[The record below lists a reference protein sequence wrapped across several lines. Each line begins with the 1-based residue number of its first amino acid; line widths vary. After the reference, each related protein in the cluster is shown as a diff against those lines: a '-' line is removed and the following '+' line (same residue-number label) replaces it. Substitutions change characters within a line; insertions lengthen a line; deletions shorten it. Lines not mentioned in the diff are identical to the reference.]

1 MKIHGDN
8 TSALTGAAD
17 QIGKTA
23 DQTSASGGRKAPQ
36 GTGTDQVTLSPEARV
51 MQTLTEKAGQAPE
64 IRQDVVDRMRAL
76 LDKGAIGNDAGQLA
90 DSIIDDWLKQS

>member
-8 TSALTGAAD
+8 SSALTGAAD

-23 DQTSASGGRKAPQ
+23 DQGAATAPRTTVA
-36 GTGTDQVTLSPEARV
+36 GSRADQVTLSPEAKL
-51 MQTLTEKAGQAPE
+51 MQTLTEQAGTAPE

-76 LDKGAIGNDAGQLA
+76 LDSGAIGNDADKLA
-90 DSIIDDWLKQS
+90 DSIIDDWTKLP

>member
-8 TSALTGAAD
+8 ASALTGAAD

-23 DQTSASGGRKAPQ
+23 DQTSASAGRKAPE
-36 GTGTDQVTLSPEARV
+36 GGGTDQVTLSPEARV
-51 MQTLTEKAGQAPE
+51 MQTLTEQAGQAPE